1 MKKITKR
8 HWISFLLIVLFNIA
22 SITFIS
28 GIGVPV
34 LGILLC
40 LCMIHF
46 YLKEPFTEYGIH
58 FRRIYMQLVSGLILA
73 VIILV
78 LYGDY
83 MFISWKEIPA
93 MIHNF
98 IDQFPSSSFLILYLF
113 STLAYAAYEEVVFR
127 GFLLSFFQKLLNGFW
142 INIFINA
149 FLFGISH
156 YPLNHYIKQGFFS
169 FITGII
175 YGYLRA
181 KEPERYTLFTLS
193 VAHFI
198 NNVCVDLF
206 VYKLI

>member
-58 FRRIYMQLVSGLILA
+58 FRRIHMQLVSGLILE

-78 LYGDY
+78 
-83 MFISWKEIPA
+83 
-93 MIHNF
+93 
-98 IDQFPSSSFLILYLF
+98 PSSSFLILYLF